1 LAKRNIRQVVYNLGE
16 IKGEINTNDILKYIF
31 MSSMIQ
37 IKKVCQYC
45 GKEFIAHK
53 TVTKF
58 CSHQCAQRNYKKQK
72 REEKIEKVLEE
83 QKHSNTN
90 QPTINSREYLS
101 CDDVADLMG
110 ISRTTVYPYCI
121 TGKMNCIRMNRKIFI
136 CKGDI
141 DLLFTG
147 NEPYEVHPVEKRE
160 LTEFYTM
167 QEIVCA
173 NHLIFILRSSN

>member
-1 LAKRNIRQVVYNLGE
+1 
-16 IKGEINTNDILKYIF
+16 

-101 CDDVADLMG
+101 CDDV
-110 ISRTTVYPYCI
+110 V
-121 TGKMNCIRMNRKIFI
+121 
-136 CKGDI
+136 
-141 DLLFTG
+141 
-147 NEPYEVHPVEKRE
+147 
-160 LTEFYTM
+160 
-167 QEIVCA
+167 A
-173 NHLIFILRSSN
+173 NT